1 MKKLMIVLS
10 LLVLPLTALAEGR
23 ILGRVVDQNGD
34 AQAEV
39 TVRVRQGKTFWKGVI
54 TNDAGFYR
62 LDEIPAGEYS
72 IAAYKKGEIRT
83 WYGKVGV
90 TDGATLRYDIE
101 VRSLETKKPAVANKK
116 TNE

>member
-10 LLVLPLTALAEGR
+10 LLALPLTALAEGR

-39 TVRVRQGKTFWKGVI
+39 TVRIAQGKTFWQGAI
-54 TNDAGFYR
+54 TNDAGFFR
-62 LDEIPAGEYS
+62 LEDVPAGEYS
-72 IAAYKKGEIRT
+72 IAAYAKGKIRT
-83 WYGKVGV
+83 WYGSII
-90 TDGATLRYDIE
+90 TNDATTRYDIE
-101 VRSLETKKPAVANKK
+101 VHSLEPEKPEVAKKK